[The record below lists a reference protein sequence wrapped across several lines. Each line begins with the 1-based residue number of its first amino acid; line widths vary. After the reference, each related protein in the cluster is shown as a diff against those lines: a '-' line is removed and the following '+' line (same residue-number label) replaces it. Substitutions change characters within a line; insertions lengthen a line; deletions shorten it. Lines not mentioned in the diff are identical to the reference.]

1 MDNRNPQELQD
12 ERAVRSEPLETED
25 GRTVVI
31 EQQNA
36 GPGNQ
41 VGGGEFKNVSGHK
54 SVDEAAAE
62 QADLECDAPVETSTY
77 QRTHRQRARR
87 ISDHRNR

>member
-1 MDNRNPQELQD
+1 MDSPTPQELED

-25 GRTVVI
+25 GSTVVI

-41 VGGGEFKNVSGHK
+41 VGGGEFKNVSAHK

-62 QADLECDAPVETSTY
+62 QADLESKAPIEKST
-77 QRTHRQRARR
+77 
-87 ISDHRNR
+87 

>member
-1 MDNRNPQELQD
+1 MESRRSPQELED

-25 GRTVVI
+25 GSTIVI
-31 EQQNA
+31 EQQNV

-41 VGGGEFKNVSGHK
+41 LGGGEFKNVSAQK

-62 QADLECDAPVETSTY
+62 QADLESDAPIHTGT
-77 QRTHRQRARR
+77 R
-87 ISDHRNR
+87 SDG

>member
-1 MDNRNPQELQD
+1 MGGRTPQELED
-12 ERAVRSEPLETED
+12 ERAVRSEPLDTED

-62 QADLECDAPVETSTY
+62 QADLESSAPI
-77 QRTHRQRARR
+77 QRSA
-87 ISDHRNR
+87 

>member
-1 MDNRNPQELQD
+1 MDSRTPQELED

-41 VGGGEFKNVSGHK
+41 VGGGEFKNVSGQK
-54 SVDEAAAE
+54 SVEKAAAE
-62 QADLECDAPVETSTY
+62 QADLESEAPIEKST
-77 QRTHRQRARR
+77 
-87 ISDHRNR
+87 